1 MNPTTIRIARRL
13 VTYMLDIAEQQV
25 DLSAFMGIGI
35 ALAVVFE
42 ETTGRSAQSLKPQ
55 EIMEW
60 AKNLP
65 DERYP
70 RVTID

>member
-1 MNPTTIRIARRL
+1 MNPVSIRIARRL

-25 DLSAFMGIGI
+25 DLAAFIGVGL

-55 EIMEW
+55 EIIEW

-70 RVTID
+70 KVTLD